1 MNSLSKLLIILISL
15 TTAITYDF
23 SPQQLGNIG
32 QISFAQ
38 ENNTNSEAKNNY
50 YNGIKVIERLGDWR
64 TQENSIP
71 YSEPV
76 IIKDDF
82 GSSEIMVFDRNYI
95 NNIIEEYKLT
105 IQTQWTP
112 EYVTVYGSIQRTRCG
127 LFAFTCRSV
136 GEKREKLIGN
146 KLEVLI
152 DGKSYAVYGEKGQF
166 VINDDLSKALFNA
179 PEKES
184 KIRIIIDENRFID
197 NAIGIGTV
205 KAWKKVYQPTENRNT
220 NTNITISP
228 SSQTFEKKDIET
240 IVSQSI
246 PGIVKITSK
255 GGSGTG
261 FIIGK

>member
-127 LFAFTCRSV
+127 
-136 GEKREKLIGN
+136 
-146 KLEVLI
+146 
-152 DGKSYAVYGEKGQF
+152 
-166 VINDDLSKALFNA
+166 
-179 PEKES
+179 
-184 KIRIIIDENRFID
+184 
-197 NAIGIGTV
+197 
-205 KAWKKVYQPTENRNT
+205 
-220 NTNITISP
+220 
-228 SSQTFEKKDIET
+228 
-240 IVSQSI
+240 
-246 PGIVKITSK
+246 
-255 GGSGTG
+255 
-261 FIIGK
+261 